1 MRRARLG
8 VSGVLAMV
16 LISVMIII
24 FLISYAYVTE
34 QSRRIQALMEE
45 RYRTLSES
53 REIARSVSSNW
64 MYDEAARMLVLE
76 VTNWYREPL
85 VITGVVTVDNAGG
98 YNVIRLNTTITPG
111 ENRTL
116 QLTLSYSPKAVFL
129 SLAGKGPVSTAMASQ
144 KKTGEAS
151 AGIKTWSGGLL
162 DKIYSGYVKTQYGYI
177 TIVNSSQTRII
188 GDLLRGDL
196 AGDNLSD
203 SDLQNIR
210 ERDNVNMTRV
220 VNIRGR
226 TTINMTVEGTLNTT
240 GCVGGVEAYLDV
252 SASVSLVRGGHI
264 SSFQLYLY
272 NYTTGKFDLIVNNT
286 ASINNAISINYTGR
300 IQLSNGSYIIRLS
313 VDANQNVSL
322 TVDVANVYAY
332 CRFNKTIYEGYAL
345 LIGDSQEAAFY
356 GVANGSLGARLYSVA
371 FNVTG
376 YSLGANSSFSLLGNQ
391 LFHAY
396 SDGSDVVVRLFDLG
410 NVTGG
415 WSYLARC
422 AGFGPTDVLAI
433 EPLMKDGKPYLLVA
447 GSQRYCLVDTSNTTA
462 PSVNSTPTGIMIG
475 THDGFVAGA
484 SDYLRVYLTGINI
497 SSNKPSIFVFDGQSF
512 SESVEIPVARPVGL
526 AIGGGA
532 LWLMGDSGTLY
543 MIDTA
548 TKQVSIYEVVPSF
561 LPREKGDKLERIDD
575 KLIFIRGDSTS
586 EYWVL
591 ELG

>member
-1 MRRARLG
+1 MRRAKLG

-16 LISVMIII
+16 LISLMIII

-45 RYRTLSES
+45 RYKTLSES

-76 VTNWYREPL
+76 VTNWYRDPL

-111 ENRTL
+111 ENRTF

-144 KKTGEAS
+144 KKTEEAL
-151 AGIKTWSGGLL
+151 AGIKMWSGGLL

-196 AGDNLSD
+196 AGTNLGN
-203 SDLQNIR
+203 SDLQKIR
-210 ERDNVNMTRV
+210 ERDNVNITKV
-220 VNIRGR
+220 INITGR

-240 GCVGGVEAYLDV
+240 ACVGGVEAYLDV
-252 SASVSLVRGGHI
+252 SASVSLVRGGSI
-264 SSFQLYLY
+264 FSFKLYLY
-272 NYTTGKFDLIVNNT
+272 NYTTGSFDLIVSNT
-286 ASINNAISINYTGR
+286 TSINYTER

-313 VDANQNVSL
+313 VEANQDVNL

-332 CRFNKTIYEGYAL
+332 CRFNRTIYEGYAL

-376 YSLGANSSFSLLGNQ
+376 YSLGANSSFSLLGNY

-410 NVTGG
+410 NVTGN
-415 WSYLARC
+415 WAYLARC
-422 AGFGPTDVLAI
+422 AGFGPTNVLVI

-462 PSVNSTPTGIMIG
+462 PSVDSTPTGIMIG
-475 THDGFVAGA
+475 TYDGFVAGV

-497 SSNKPSIFVFDGQSF
+497 SSNKPSIFVFDGQGF

-526 AIGGGA
+526 AIGGRA

-543 MIDTA
+543 KINTA

-561 LPREKGDKLERIDD
+561 IPREKGDKLERIDN

-591 ELG
+591 EFG

>member
-8 VSGVLAMV
+8 VSGVLALV
-16 LISVMIII
+16 LISAMIII

-64 MYDEAARMLVLE
+64 MYDEAARILVLE

-116 QLTLSYSPKAVFL
+116 QLALSYSPKAVFL
-129 SLAGKGPVSTAMASQ
+129 SLAGKGPVSTALASQ

-162 DKIYSGYVKTQYGYI
+162 DKIHSGYVKTQYGYI

-196 AGDNLSD
+196 AGTNLND
-203 SDLQNIR
+203 SDLQKIMV
-210 ERDNVNMTRV
+210 RDNVSITKV
-220 VNIRGR
+220 ISIKGR
-226 TTINMTVEGTLNTT
+226 TTKNMTVEGTLNTT
-240 GCVGGVEAYLDV
+240 ACVGGVEAYLDV
-252 SASVSLVRGGHI
+252 SASVSLVGGGNI
-264 SSFQLYLY
+264 FSFQLYLY
-272 NYTTGKFDLIVNNT
+272 NYTTGSFDLIVNNT
-286 ASINNAISINYTGR
+286 ISINYAGR

-313 VDANQNVSL
+313 VDANKDVNL

-332 CRFNKTIYEGYAL
+332 CRFNRTIYEGYAL

-376 YSLGANSSFSLLGNQ
+376 YSLGANLSFSLLGNQ

-410 NVTGG
+410 NITGG
-415 WSYLARC
+415 WAYLARC

-475 THDGFVAGA
+475 TYDGFVTGA

-561 LPREKGDKLERIDD
+561 LPREKGDKLERIDN

>member
-1 MRRARLG
+1 
-8 VSGVLAMV
+8 
-16 LISVMIII
+16 
-24 FLISYAYVTE
+24 
-34 QSRRIQALMEE
+34 
-45 RYRTLSES
+45 
-53 REIARSVSSNW
+53 

-116 QLTLSYSPKAVFL
+116 QLALSYSPKAVFL
-129 SLAGKGPVSTAMASQ
+129 SLAGKGPVSTAVASQ

-188 GDLLRGDL
+188 GYLLRVDL
-196 AGDNLSD
+196 PGANLSD
-203 SDLQNIR
+203 SDLQKIR

-220 VNIRGR
+220 INITGR

-252 SASVSLVRGGHI
+252 SASVSLVRGGNI

-272 NYTTGKFDLIVNNT
+272 NYTTGSFDLIVNNT
-286 ASINNAISINYTGR
+286 ASINYTGR

-313 VDANQNVSL
+313 VEANQDVNL

-332 CRFNKTIYEGYAL
+332 CRFNRTIYEGYAL
-345 LIGDSQEAAFY
+345 LIGDSQEAVFY
-356 GVANGSLGARLYSVA
+356 GVANGYLGARLYSVA

-410 NVTGG
+410 NVTGD
-415 WSYLARC
+415 WAYLARC
-422 AGFGPTDVLAI
+422 TGFGPTDVLAI

-475 THDGFVAGA
+475 TYDGFLAGT

-561 LPREKGDKLERIDD
+561 LPREKGDKLERIDN

>member
-8 VSGVLAMV
+8 VSGVLALV
-16 LISVMIII
+16 LISAMIII

-64 MYDEAARMLVLE
+64 MYDEAARILVLE

-116 QLTLSYSPKAVFL
+116 QLALSYSPKAVFL
-129 SLAGKGPVSTAMASQ
+129 SLAGKGPVSTALASQ

-162 DKIYSGYVKTQYGYI
+162 DKIHSGYVKTQYGYI

-196 AGDNLSD
+196 AGTNLND
-203 SDLQNIR
+203 SDLQKIMV
-210 ERDNVNMTRV
+210 RDNVSITKV
-220 VNIRGR
+220 ISIKGR

-240 GCVGGVEAYLDV
+240 ACVGSVEAYLDV
-252 SASVSLVRGGHI
+252 SASVSLVGGGNI
-264 SSFQLYLY
+264 FSFQLYLY
-272 NYTTGKFDLIVNNT
+272 NYTTGSFDLIVNNT
-286 ASINNAISINYTGR
+286 ISINYAGR

-313 VDANQNVSL
+313 VDANKDVNL

-332 CRFNKTIYEGYAL
+332 CRFNRTIYEGYAL

-376 YSLGANSSFSLLGNQ
+376 YSLGANLSFSLLGNQ

-410 NVTGG
+410 NITGG
-415 WSYLARC
+415 WAYLARC

-475 THDGFVAGA
+475 TYDGFVTGA

-561 LPREKGDKLERIDD
+561 LPREKGDKLERIDN

>member
-1 MRRARLG
+1 MRRAKLG

-34 QSRRIQALMEE
+34 QSQRIQALMEE

-53 REIARSVSSNW
+53 REIARSISSNW

-111 ENRTL
+111 ENRTF

-129 SLAGKGPVSTAMASQ
+129 SLAGKGPVSTAVASQ
-144 KKTGEAS
+144 KKTEEAL
-151 AGIKTWSGGLL
+151 AGIKMWSGGLL

-196 AGDNLSD
+196 AGANLSD
-203 SDLQNIR
+203 SDLQKIR

-220 VNIRGR
+220 INITGR
-226 TTINMTVEGTLNTT
+226 TTKNMTVEGTLNTT
-240 GCVGGVEAYLDV
+240 ACVGGVEAYLDV
-252 SASVSLVRGGHI
+252 SASVSLVRGGSI
-264 SSFQLYLY
+264 FSFQLYLY
-272 NYTTGKFDLIVNNT
+272 NYTTGSFDLIVSNT
-286 ASINNAISINYTGR
+286 TSINYTER

-313 VDANQNVSL
+313 VEANQDVNL

-332 CRFNKTIYEGYAL
+332 CRFNRTIYEGYAL

-376 YSLGANSSFSLLGNQ
+376 YSLGANSSFSLFGNY

-410 NVTGG
+410 NVTGD
-415 WSYLARC
+415 WAYLARC
-422 AGFGPTDVLAI
+422 AGFGPTDVLVI

-462 PSVNSTPTGIMIG
+462 PSVDSTPTGIMIG
-475 THDGFVAGA
+475 TYDGFVAGA

-497 SSNKPSIFVFDGQSF
+497 SSNKPCIFVFDGQSF

-543 MIDTA
+543 KINTA

-561 LPREKGDKLERIDD
+561 IPREKGDKLERIDN

>member
-53 REIARSVSSNW
+53 REIARSVSSHW

-98 YNVIRLNTTITPG
+98 YNVTRLNTTITPG

-116 QLTLSYSPKAVFL
+116 QLALSYPPKAVFL

-144 KKTGEAS
+144 KKTREAS

-196 AGDNLSD
+196 AGANLND
-203 SDLQNIR
+203 SDLQNIMV
-210 ERDNVNMTRV
+210 RDNVSITKV
-220 VNIRGR
+220 ISIKGR

-240 GCVGGVEAYLDV
+240 ACVGGVEAYLDV
-252 SASVSLVRGGHI
+252 SASVSSVKGQI
-264 SSFQLYLY
+264 FSFQLYLY
-272 NYTTGKFDLIVNNT
+272 NYTTGSFDLIVSNT
-286 ASINNAISINYTGR
+286 TSMNYTGR
-300 IQLSNGSYIIRLS
+300 IQLSNGSYIIVLS
-313 VDANQNVSL
+313 VDASQDVNL

-332 CRFNKTIYEGYAL
+332 CRFNRTIYEGYAL

-356 GVANGSLGARLYSVA
+356 GVVNGSLGARLYSVA

-396 SDGSDVVVRLFDLG
+396 SDGSDVVVRLLDLG
-410 NVTGG
+410 NITGG
-415 WSYLARC
+415 WAYLARC
-422 AGFGPTDVLAI
+422 AGFGPTDILAI

-475 THDGFVAGA
+475 TYDGFLAGA

-512 SESVEIPVARPVGL
+512 SESVEIPIARPVGL

-561 LPREKGDKLERIDD
+561 LPREKGDKLERIDN

>member
-45 RYRTLSES
+45 RYRMLSES

-64 MYDEAARMLVLE
+64 MYDETARMLVLE

-85 VITGVVTVDNAGG
+85 VITGIVTVDNTGG

-116 QLTLSYSPKAVFL
+116 QLALSYSPKAVFL
-129 SLAGKGPVSTAMASQ
+129 SLAGKGTVSTAMASQ

-151 AGIKTWSGGLL
+151 AGIKMWSGGLL
-162 DKIYSGYVKTQYGYI
+162 DKIYSGYVKTRYGYI

-188 GDLLRGDL
+188 GDLLRVDL
-196 AGDNLSD
+196 PGTNLSD
-203 SDLQNIR
+203 SDLQKIR
-210 ERDNVNMTRV
+210 ERDNVSITKV
-220 VNIRGR
+220 ISIKER

-240 GCVGGVEAYLDV
+240 ACVGGVEAYLDV
-252 SASVSLVRGGHI
+252 SASVSLVRGGNI

-272 NYTTGKFDLIVNNT
+272 NYTTASFDLIVSNT
-286 ASINNAISINYTGR
+286 TSINYTGR

-313 VDANQNVSL
+313 VDAKKNVNL

-332 CRFNKTIYEGYAL
+332 CRFNRTIYEGYAL
-345 LIGDSQEAAFY
+345 LIGDSQEVAFY

-371 FNVTG
+371 FDVTG

-415 WSYLARC
+415 WAYLARC
-422 AGFGPTDVLAI
+422 AGFSPTDILAI

-475 THDGFVAGA
+475 TYDGFLAGA

-526 AIGGGA
+526 AISGGA

-561 LPREKGDKLERIDD
+561 LPREKGDKLERIDN

>member
-45 RYRTLSES
+45 RYRMLSES

-64 MYDEAARMLVLE
+64 MYDETARMLVLE

-85 VITGVVTVDNAGG
+85 VITGIVTVDNTGG

-116 QLTLSYSPKAVFL
+116 QLALSYSPKAVFL
-129 SLAGKGPVSTAMASQ
+129 SLAGKGTVSTAMASQ

-151 AGIKTWSGGLL
+151 AGIKMWSGGLL
-162 DKIYSGYVKTQYGYI
+162 DKIYSGYVKTRYGYI

-188 GDLLRGDL
+188 GDLLRVDL
-196 AGDNLSD
+196 PGTNLSD
-203 SDLQNIR
+203 SDLQKIR
-210 ERDNVNMTRV
+210 ERDNVSITKV
-220 VNIRGR
+220 ISIKER

-240 GCVGGVEAYLDV
+240 ACVGGVEAYLDV
-252 SASVSLVRGGHI
+252 SASVSLVRGGNI

-272 NYTTGKFDLIVNNT
+272 NYTTASFDLIVSNT
-286 ASINNAISINYTGR
+286 TSINYTGR

-313 VDANQNVSL
+313 VDAKKNVNL

-332 CRFNKTIYEGYAL
+332 CRFNRTIYEGYAL
-345 LIGDSQEAAFY
+345 LIGDSQEVAFY

-371 FNVTG
+371 FDVTG

-410 NVTGG
+410 NITGG
-415 WSYLARC
+415 WAYLARC
-422 AGFGPTDVLAI
+422 AGFSPTDILAI

-475 THDGFVAGA
+475 TYDGFLAGA

-526 AIGGGA
+526 AISGGA

-561 LPREKGDKLERIDD
+561 LPREKGDKLERIDN